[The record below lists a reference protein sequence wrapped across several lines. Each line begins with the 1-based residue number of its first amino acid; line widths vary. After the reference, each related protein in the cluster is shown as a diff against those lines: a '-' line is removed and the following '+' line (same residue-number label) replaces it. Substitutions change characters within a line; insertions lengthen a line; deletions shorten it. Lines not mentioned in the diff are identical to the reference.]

1 MVNFE
6 WYRSFKAIYTT
17 GTLTGAAQEL
27 LISQP
32 NVSQHLSALEAHIGK
47 QLFERKPRK
56 MVPTDYGR
64 LFYLQIIDA
73 IEKLEYI
80 EAEFRY
86 TRPCQIPLTCIGI
99 QSELFHHVLASKIN
113 KAPANLVFEFEPLP
127 ELIRK
132 QEKGRLNFMIS
143 PYETHDKNVVCEPI
157 FKEKFIL
164 VGSSSFDTSLLEE
177 YIDKGSMD
185 LIEKWL
191 SNQEWYAHTS
201 DLASIKRFWQDNF
214 KKRPNIKP
222 RFIIPDYNSIIKGIC
237 SGGNGITVVA
247 DFVAKEPIEQ
257 GCLKK
262 IWGGNNQTTN
272 TLYLTYNKNQVS
284 SEQIEMMRKLFE

>member
-47 QLFERKPRK
+47 QLFERKPRR

-99 QSELFHHVLASKIN
+99 QSELFYNVLASKIS
-113 KAPANLVFEFEPLP
+113 KAPANLVFEFEPMH

-143 PYETHDKNVVCEPI
+143 SHHTHDKNLIYEPV
-157 FKEKFIL
+157 FQEKFLL
-164 VGSSSFDTSLLEE
+164 VGSHRFDTSQLDEH
-177 YIDKGSMD
+177 IQKGELD
-185 LIEKWL
+185 LAEKWL
-191 SNQEWYAHTS
+191 THQDWYAYTS
-201 DLASIKRFWQDNF
+201 DLAPIKRFWMENF

-222 RFIIPDYNSIIKGIC
+222 RFIIPDYNSILKGISSC
-237 SGGNGITVVA
+237 GNGITVAA
-247 DFVAKEPIEQ
+247 DFAVKDLIDQGDLKE
-257 GCLKK
+257 
-262 IWGGNNQTTN
+262 IWKESNQIAD
-272 TLYLTYNKNQVS
+272 TLYLTYNKSQVS
-284 SEQIEMMRKLFE
+284 AEQIEMMRKLFQ